1 VAGVDA
7 EGLCAPVVPFIEA
20 VQKMKKNI
28 SPYNPANLLSLGR
41 ITLVPVFI
49 VLMKDGR
56 ELAAFGCFFFASL
69 TDFLDGWVARRFGW
83 QTRLGEFIDPL
94 GDKMLTLS
102 ALVLLNLQG
111 RLPFWIVV
119 LAFAREVMVV
129 AGYVLLAVVANRTA
143 LKISRVG
150 KLGTLLQMLLLG
162 LNLGLPALGLVSG
175 SSAGLVLGLEIAVAL
190 NFVSGLDYAARG
202 IHDFEKN
209 RRGQKA

>member
-1 VAGVDA
+1 V
-7 EGLCAPVVPFIEA
+7 
-20 VQKMKKNI
+20 KKNI

-41 ITLVPVFI
+41 ITLVPIFI

-56 ELAAFGCFFFASL
+56 ELAAFACFACASI
-69 TDFLDGWVARRFGW
+69 TDFFDGWVARRFGW
-83 QTRLGEFIDPL
+83 QTRLGAFIDPL

-129 AGYVLLAVVANRTA
+129 AGYVLIAVVSQQTA
-143 LKISRVG
+143 LKISRIG
-150 KLGTLLQMLLLG
+150 KLGTLLQMLFLG
-162 LNLGLPALGLVSG
+162 LNLGLPALGWTF
-175 SSAGLVLGLEIAVAL
+175 GLQTGLMLGLEIAVVL
-190 NFVSGLDYAARG
+190 NFISGLDYAARG